1 MKAFFTEV
9 LNASNKVMCEN
20 ESLFIFKVLEKLGGT
35 EAGGRDAVGEQR
47 KQTGTWLGAKDCK

>member
-35 EAGGRDAVGEQR
+35 EAGDAVGEQR
-47 KQTGTWLGAKDCK
+47 KQTGTWLRAKDCK